1 MAGGVLMNGDGL
13 ESWDVL
19 TDPSDAGLHWTTG
32 NIGEAVPG
40 VQTPLSWSLWG
51 TTIEEGM
58 RLSMRDMGAF
68 SRAESRLPPKGRQLC
83 QAFYGRGAL
92 SVELLA
98 RLGDRM
104 PGTTGQ
110 QVATGVY
117 GEAPDTIDYRPTV
130 KRYPFVAVA
139 VPYQMLRIAGR
150 LRVARATSAEFWP
163 RQTGRVAAMGLPEA
177 LAVFAEASAQFKRCV
192 YLQSMAL
199 FCAVQPMYDAL
210 TKLTRKTGVGDPTAL
225 AGGYGG
231 VPETEVVADLWRT
244 SRGEIELAEVVRK
257 HGFHGPSEGEL
268 SGRVWREDDSP
279 LRRLVNDYRD
289 RPDDADPRLRDRARR
304 EERLRLEKELI
315 AAVPSAQRPVVK
327 LLLRRAEVSIPL
339 RGVSKTAFL
348 QAFDVVRATARRAGT
363 LLAEQG
369 VLAEPAD
376 VFFLTVAELL
386 AGPTP
391 AVRELVALR
400 RQRHGE
406 YLRMRLPEAWVG
418 MPEPVVEQPV
428 VAGTARVRS
437 LTGVGV
443 SPGVVEG
450 LARVVTDPAFDEV
463 EPDEILVSATTD
475 PSWSSIMFISAALVV
490 DIGGALS
497 HAAVVARELGIP
509 CVVNTREGSR
519 LLRTGDLIRVD
530 GGAGTVEVLEPAAE
544 PEPRAVAEPVA
555 VAEPKAVAQPE
566 LAVPGAEAEPVVA
579 KLAVPGAEPAVAE
592 P

>member
-1 MAGGVLMNGDGL
+1 MSRSGAQEG
-13 ESWDVL
+13 WDVL
-19 TDPSDAGLHWTTG
+19 NDPSDPHLHWTTG

-51 TTIEEGM
+51 ATIEEGM

-68 SRAESRLPPKGRQLC
+68 SRAESRLPPKGRRLC
-83 QAFYGRGAL
+83 QVFYGRGAL

-117 GEAPDTIDYRPTV
+117 GEAPDTIDYRPTM
-130 KRYPFVAVA
+130 KRYPVIAA
-139 VPYQMLRIAGR
+139 ALPYQMLRIAGR
-150 LRVARATSAEFWP
+150 LRMAMASSEARWHQ
-163 RQTGRVAAMGLPEA
+163 QTDRAGSMSLPEA
-177 LAVFAEASAQFKRCV
+177 LSTFSDASARFKRCV

-244 SRGEIELAEVVRK
+244 SRGEIDLDQVVRK

-289 RPDDADPRLRDRARR
+289 RPDDADPRLRDAARR
-304 EERLRLEKELI
+304 DERLRLEKQLL
-315 AAVPSAQRPVVK
+315 AAVPSVQRPLVK
-327 LLLRRAEVSIPL
+327 VLLRRAAISIPL

-348 QAFDVVRATARRAGT
+348 RAFDVARATARRAGT
-363 LLAEQG
+363 LLAERG
-369 VLAEPAD
+369 VLADPSD
-376 VFFLTVAELL
+376 VFFVTDQELL
-386 AGPTP
+386 GHPTP
-391 AVRELVALR
+391 DIRYVVALR
-400 RQRHGE
+400 RERHAE
-406 YLRMRLPEAWVG
+406 YLKMRLPRAWVG
-418 MPEPVVEQPV
+418 VPEPIIEQSR
-428 VAGTARVRS
+428 TENSARVWS

-450 LARVVTDPAFDEV
+450 VARVVTDPAFDEV
-463 EPDEILVSATTD
+463 EPDEVLVSATTD
-475 PSWSSIMFISAALVV
+475 PSWSSIMFISSALVV

-509 CVVNTREGSR
+509 CVVNTRDGSR
-519 LLRTGDLIRVD
+519 LLRTGDVVRVD
-530 GGAGTVEVLEPAAE
+530 GNAGTVEVLK
-544 PEPRAVAEPVA
+544 PVTDT
-555 VAEPKAVAQPE
+555 ETP
-566 LAVPGAEAEPVVA
+566 
-579 KLAVPGAEPAVAE
+579 
-592 P
+592 

>member
-1 MAGGVLMNGDGL
+1 MTTRDGAADR
-13 ESWDVL
+13 WDVL
-19 TDPSDAGLHWTTG
+19 NDPSDPGLHWTTG

-51 TTIEEGM
+51 TTIEAGM

-68 SRAESRLPPKGRQLC
+68 SHAESQLPPKGRQLC
-83 QAFYGRGAL
+83 QVFYGRGAL

-117 GEAPDTIDYRPTV
+117 GEAPDTIDYRPTT
-130 KRYPFVAVA
+130 KRYPIVAAA

-150 LRVARATSAEFWP
+150 LRVARAKSEVFWP
-163 RQTGRVAAMGLPEA
+163 ERTGRVGSMGLPEA
-177 LAVFAEASAQFKRCV
+177 LATFSEATAQFKRCV

-210 TKLTRKTGVGDPTAL
+210 TKLTEKTGVGDPTAL

-279 LRRLVNDYRD
+279 LRRLVSDYAD
-289 RPDDADPRLRDRARR
+289 RPDDADPRLRDGARR
-304 EERLRLEKELI
+304 DERLRLERELL
-315 AAVPSAQRPVVK
+315 ASVPAVQRPAVK
-327 LLLRRAEVSIPL
+327 VLLRRAEISIPL

-363 LLAEQG
+363 LLAEHG
-369 VLAEPAD
+369 VLAEPED
-376 VFFLTVAELL
+376 VFFLTDGELL
-386 AGPTP
+386 GGPKP
-391 AVRELVALR
+391 DVQELVALR
-400 RQRHGE
+400 RERHAE
-406 YLRMRLPEAWVG
+406 YRRIRLPESWVG
-418 MPEPVVEQPV
+418 APVPIVEPA
-428 VAGTARVRS
+428 AGAASGRIQS

-450 LARVVTDPAFDEV
+450 VARVVSDPAFEEV

-475 PSWSSIMFISAALVV
+475 PSWSSIMFISSALVV

-509 CVVNTREGSR
+509 CVVNTRDGSR
-519 LLRTGDLIRVD
+519 LLRTGDLLRVD
-530 GGAGTVEVLEPAAE
+530 GGTGTVEVLKPA
-544 PEPRAVAEPVA
+544 PE
-555 VAEPKAVAQPE
+555 
-566 LAVPGAEAEPVVA
+566 
-579 KLAVPGAEPAVAE
+579 
-592 P
+592 

>member
-1 MAGGVLMNGDGL
+1 
-13 ESWDVL
+13 
-19 TDPSDAGLHWTTG
+19 
-32 NIGEAVPG
+32 
-40 VQTPLSWSLWG
+40 
-51 TTIEEGM
+51 M

-210 TKLTRKTGVGDPTAL
+210 TTLTRKTGVGDPTAL

-289 RPDDADPRLRDRARR
+289 RPDDADPRLRDRTRR

-418 MPEPVVEQPV
+418 VPEPVVEQPV

-544 PEPRAVAEPVA
+544 PMAAVEPAAVEPRAVEPRAAAKPEVAEPVA
-555 VAEPKAVAQPE
+555 EPEAVAQPEAMAE
-566 LAVPGAEAEPVVA
+566 LAVPGAVPEA
-579 KLAVPGAEPAVAE
+579 AVPVGKPAVAGPVVTE
-592 P
+592 PRAAAQPETAARPETATKPV

>member
-1 MAGGVLMNGDGL
+1 MMGARTDAG

-19 TDPSDAGLHWTTG
+19 NDPSDPGLHWTTG

-51 TTIEEGM
+51 PTIEAGM

-68 SRAESRLPPKGRQLC
+68 SRAESTLPPKGRQLC
-83 QAFYGRGAL
+83 QVFYGRGAL

-117 GEAPDTIDYRPTV
+117 GDAPDTIDYRPTIR
-130 KRYPFVAVA
+130 RYPAVAVA

-150 LRVARATSAEFWP
+150 LRAARAVSEEFWP
-163 RQTGRVAAMGLPEA
+163 RQTRRIGALSLPATLGVFTEAA
-177 LAVFAEASAQFKRCV
+177 AQFRWCV

-210 TKLTRKTGVGDPTAL
+210 TALTARTGIGEPTAL

-268 SGRVWREDDSP
+268 SGRVWREDDTP
-279 LRRLVNDYRD
+279 LRRLASDYGA
-289 RPDDADPRLRDRARR
+289 RPDDADPRLRDRERQA
-304 EERLRLEKELI
+304 ERLGLEKELV
-315 AAVPSAQRPVVK
+315 AAVPAVQRPLVK
-327 LLLRRAEVSIPL
+327 LVLRRAEISIPL

-348 QAFDVVRATARRAGT
+348 QAFDVVRACARRAGM
-363 LLAEQG
+363 LLADADI
-369 VLAEPAD
+369 LADPED
-376 VFFLTVAELL
+376 VFFLTDAELL
-386 AGPTP
+386 GCPT
-391 AVRELVALR
+391 ADVQEVVALR
-400 RQRHGE
+400 RERHSH
-406 YLRMRLPEAWVG
+406 YKTLRLPEAWVG
-418 MPEPVVEQPV
+418 VPSPIVEQPV
-428 VAGTARVRS
+428 STARVRS
-437 LTGVGV
+437 VTGVGV

-450 LARVVTDPAFDEV
+450 LARVITDPAFDEV
-463 EPDEILVSATTD
+463 EPNEILVSPTTD

-509 CVVNTREGSR
+509 CVVNTRDGSR

-530 GGAGTVEVLEPAAE
+530 GVTGTIELLKPVES
-544 PEPRAVAEPVA
+544 
-555 VAEPKAVAQPE
+555 
-566 LAVPGAEAEPVVA
+566 
-579 KLAVPGAEPAVAE
+579 
-592 P
+592 